1 MGIISVRSKDKKDQ
15 EYIGAKSGSFS
26 DRVKSTKPVQWVK
39 FGLLALLIVLFTV
52 WASNP
57 WVLLWL
63 IPAFEVYVTRYVA
76 WDAWKKSPNALFRG
90 IASWVDAIV
99 FALFAVY
106 FINNYVFQNYK
117 IPTSSLEK
125 TLLIGDYLCVS
136 KVSYGPRSP
145 MTPLSLPLVQHTLPF
160 FNCKSYLEKPSWDY
174 NRLPGLGNI
183 ELYDIVVFNF
193 PAGDTVLA
201 NCPNPDYYSMVSQYG
216 RDWVWNNLDRGENLG
231 EVLYRP
237 VDRREN
243 YVKRCVGLPGD
254 DLLLSDGNLYLNN
267 QLIED
272 PKNMQFCYWVETTSK
287 ISDKYFTSLS
297 INIEDRYLINKSL
310 GAANILERTG
320 YKMNANGLYNYVYRL
335 PLTKQ
340 MKEKIAT
347 RSDVVSIKRESDE
360 DFGSKVYPLNDP
372 NNKWTRDNYGPIHI
386 PAKGETIALDMSNI
400 YVYERC
406 IKNYEG
412 NSLEIKDGTIY
423 INGAEANSYTFK
435 MDYYWMMG
443 DNRHNSLDSRYWGFV
458 PEDHIVG
465 KPLFI
470 WLSIDGDTGD
480 IRWSRLFKSVHP
492 N

>member
-1 MGIISVRSKDKKDQ
+1 MGIISARSKDKKDSD
-15 EYIGAKSGSFS
+15 YIGAKSGSFS
-26 DRVKSTKPVQWVK
+26 DRVKSTKPAQWIK
-39 FGLLALLIVLFTV
+39 FGLIALIVILFTI

-63 IPAFEVYVTRYVA
+63 IPAFEIYVTRYIS
-76 WDAWKKSPNALFRG
+76 WDEWKQSPNKIFRG

-106 FINNYVFQNYK
+106 FINNYIFQNYK

-145 MTPLSLPLVQHTLPF
+145 MTPLSFPLVQHTLPI
-160 FNCKSYLEKPSWDY
+160 FNCKSYLDKPSWDY
-174 NRLPGLGNI
+174 NRLPGFGNI

-193 PAGDTVLA
+193 PAGDTVMA
-201 NCPNPDYYSMVSQYG
+201 NCPNPDYYTLVNKYG
-216 RDWVWNNLDRGENLG
+216 RDWVWNNPKLG
-231 EVLYRP
+231 EISYRP

-243 YVKRCVGLPGD
+243 YVKRCVALPGD
-254 DLLLSDGNLYLNN
+254 DLLISDGNLYLNN
-267 QLIED
+267 QLIDD
-272 PKNMQFCYWVETTSK
+272 PENVQFAYWVETSSL
-287 ISDKYFTSLS
+287 ISDKYFTNLS
-297 INIEDRYLINKSL
+297 VNVEDRYLVNKDL
-310 GAANILERTG
+310 GAANLLDKLG
-320 YKMNANGLYNYVYRL
+320 YKLNSNGLYNYVYHL
-335 PLTKQ
+335 PLTNK
-340 MKEKIAT
+340 MKETLET
-347 RSDVVSIKRESDE
+347 RSDIVSIKKETD
-360 DFGSKVYPLNDP
+360 DYSKVYPLSDP
-372 NNKWTRDNYGPIHI
+372 NNKWSRDNYGPIHM
-386 PAKGETIALDMSNI
+386 PCRGETVHLDMNNI

-412 NSLEIKDGTIY
+412 NNLEIKDSTIY
-423 INGAEANSYTFK
+423 INGVVADSYTFK
-435 MDYYWMMG
+435 MNYYWMMG

-480 IRWSRLFKSVHP
+480 IRWQRLFKSVHP